1 MQGLVPSY
9 TKLGMASL
17 LPNKE
22 LSRVKDSDDI
32 LVDGQVS
39 SSIKIEN
46 YYYNKQ
52 IQILLQ
58 LSMMIYTK

>member
-1 MQGLVPSY
+1 
-9 TKLGMASL
+9 MASL

-39 SSIKIEN
+39 SSLKDRAKKFFKGE
-46 YYYNKQ
+46 
-52 IQILLQ
+52 
-58 LSMMIYTK
+58 